1 MKSKDAGGEFT
12 EECLAHLD
20 AMYGVACRL
29 TRNPTDA
36 EDLVQDT
43 MVKAMRARDQFH
55 ARVDYANRNFGTAGI
70 EKGMDSDRGRT
81 YIRYG
86 EPSEI
91 RREVMPTNG
100 LQVDDIAKE
109 IAETEGFEQ
118 AVPLKGRGPGGD
130 MRSFE
135 VWTYDLLGNPSAE
148 AAKNVGPRKPMRRIF
163 VFVDEEGYGN
173 YLLRYTND

>member
-1 MKSKDAGGEFT
+1 
-12 EECLAHLD
+12 
-20 AMYGVACRL
+20 
-29 TRNPTDA
+29 
-36 EDLVQDT
+36 
-43 MVKAMRARDQFH
+43 
-55 ARVDYANRNFGTAGI
+55 
-70 EKGMDSDRGRT
+70 MDSDRGRT
-81 YIRYG
+81 YILYG

-109 IAETEGFEQ
+109 IAATEGFEQ

-135 VWTYDLLGNPSAE
+135 VWTYDLLGNPSAT
-148 AAKNVGPRKPMRRIF
+148 AAKNLGPRKPMRRIF

-173 YLLRYTND
+173 YVLRYTND